1 MILLN
6 LKVYEEFIGNKAVKL
21 AMIAEKVAKQT
32 GVKIIV
38 IPGLLELE
46 RVARA
51 VKIDVYAQHVD
62 EKDYG
67 KNTGSILIESAKQAG
82 VKGAI
87 INHSENRIPM
97 EKIKRTV
104 EKAKKLK
111 FTIVVCVNN
120 MEEAKEVDKFEP
132 DYIAYEVPELI
143 GGNISVATAEPE
155 IIRKIVKSV
164 KTKVLVGAGVGKK
177 QDVKRSMKLGAKGVL
192 LASELVK
199 TEDVEGTIRDLAE
212 GMK

>member
-6 LKVYEEFIGNKAVKL
+6 LKAYEEFIGNKAVKL
-21 AMIAEKVAKQT
+21 AMVAEKVAKQT

-62 EKDYG
+62 ERDYG

-82 VKGAI
+82 AKGAI

-177 QDVKRSMKLGAKGVL
+177 QDVKRSIELGAKGVL

-199 TEDVEGTIRDLAE
+199 TEDVEATIRDLAE